1 MTWRGAPRDES
12 SGWFHVSPS
21 NDNNVTRIDELETR
35 LALQD
40 DSIRALSDEIYLQQ
54 KRIAQLEGHVREL
67 LERLRALMAEPERDA
82 GTEKPPHY

>member
-1 MTWRGAPRDES
+1 M
-12 SGWFHVSPS
+12 SPS
-21 NDNNVTRIDELETR
+21 NDDNVTRIDELETR

-67 LERLRALMAEPERDA
+67 LERLRTLIAEPERDSR
-82 GTEKPPHY
+82 TEKPPHY

>member
-1 MTWRGAPRDES
+1 MT
-12 SGWFHVSPS
+12 PS
-21 NDNNVTRIDELETR
+21 HNDNEARIDELEAR

-54 KRIAQLEGHVREL
+54 KRIAQLEGNVREL
-67 LERLRALMAEPERDA
+67 LGRLRALMGEPERDS

>member
-12 SGWFHVSPS
+12 GWFHVSPS
-21 NDNNVTRIDELETR
+21 NDKNVTRIDELETR

-67 LERLRALMAEPERDA
+67 LERLRSLMARSETDA
-82 GTEKPPHY
+82 GAEKPPHY